1 MSCLFDLLEQN
12 NVVYWRDKTTSFC
25 LLKQI

>member
-1 MSCLFDLLEQN
+1 VTFIYSVRTN
-12 NVVYWRDKTTSFC
+12 NVVYCRDKTTSFC